1 MRIATVGLILF
12 CVGISAGAQIA
23 LKAGM
28 TARDIRTVIESGDYV
43 RIATALIT
51 SPLVMLGLV
60 TYGLSAIIWMFV
72 LSRVALSTAYPF
84 IALGIAMTSLFLS
97 RADDSRQDCRNWSD
111 TGGHSGHRH
120 RWGWRASKRS
130 ATRPI
135 PQSLAGFHS
144 GTDMMFTTFL
154 EISPIVGPAWTL
166 TGRCETVPIA
176 TMRSK

>member
-72 LSRVALSTAYPF
+72 LSRLALSTAYPF
-84 IALGIAMTSLFLS
+84 IALGIAMT
-97 RADDSRQDCRNWSD
+97 A
-111 TGGHSGHRH
+111 
-120 RWGWRASKRS
+120 
-130 ATRPI
+130 
-135 PQSLAGFHS
+135 LAGRYSFQEPMTPVKIAGIGLILAGILVIGIGGDGEQAS
-144 GTDMMFTTFL
+144 GLQPDQFRNL
-154 EISPIVGPAWTL
+154 
-166 TGRCETVPIA
+166 
-176 TMRSK
+176 

>member
-84 IALGIAMTSLFLS
+84 IALGIAMT
-97 RADDSRQDCRNWSD
+97 A
-111 TGGHSGHRH
+111 
-120 RWGWRASKRS
+120 
-130 ATRPI
+130 
-135 PQSLAGFHS
+135 LAGRYFFQEPMTPVNIS
-144 GTDMMFTTFL
+144 GIGLILAGVLVIGIGGD
-154 EISPIVGPAWTL
+154 G
-166 TGRCETVPIA
+166 
-176 TMRSK
+176 